1 MAGASYF
8 YVKRRVIKMTNVI
21 SMLIGRL
28 VFICNGYSI
37 IKNLAKIKNIHLTVN
52 KSTVKALLQ
61 VSAVLITAM
70 CAGAG
75 IIVSVAP
82 DTGSIVGFGL
92 AAAAIAVYFT
102 AKNSAEKLAVAKLL
116 MLGSVGCY
124 VGILGIMQNV
134 ELTENAWGWLVGLK
148 AQSDGF
154 KTAIFG
160 TLIPLLFVETDEPPV
175 QKVGRWFT
183 RQSIRTYFWCMRQLG
198 KVNALLERAASTARA
213 HLCAL
218 CQTVKSSINS
228 VFAELAKLGSAV
240 LDCLAGILTPL
251 ISHLV
256 KAAACAGAILLL
268 TVSVSIQPVTSSN
281 FVTRTKD
288 IWQTGRWR
296 CGRKMK
302 PVSTAGRCILKR
314 RRSQTNPTI
323 TGGGVWLSRFLINQR
338 ERTVS
343 NERSNEERACG
354 RAKLSWRLQ
363 ELRVP
368 RFPFGH
374 QGECDLLC
382 LRV

>member
-1 MAGASYF
+1 
-8 YVKRRVIKMTNVI
+8 MTNVI

-37 IKNLAKIKNIHLTVN
+37 IKDLAKIKNIHLTAN

-183 RQSIRTYFWCMRQLG
+183 RQSIRTYFWCMRQLS

-218 CQTVKSSINS
+218 CQTVKSSINAVS
-228 VFAELAKLGSAV
+228 AELAELGSAV
-240 LDCLAGILTPL
+240 LDCLAGILAPL
-251 ISHLV
+251 IFHLP
-256 KAAACAGAILLL
+256 KAAAPAGAMLLP
-268 TVSVSIQPVTSSN
+268 VSASIHPVTSLN
-281 FVTRTKD
+281 FVPRTKD

-296 CGRKMK
+296 CGRKMN

-343 NERSNEERACG
+343 NEYSNEERACG

>member
-1 MAGASYF
+1 
-8 YVKRRVIKMTNVI
+8 MTNVI
-21 SMLIGRL
+21 SMLIAGL

-37 IKNLAKIKNIHLTVN
+37 TKDLAKIKNIHLTVN

-183 RQSIRTYFWCMRQLG
+183 RQSIRTYFWCMRQLS

-240 LDCLAGILTPL
+240 LDCLACILTPL
-251 ISHLV
+251 ISHLG

-268 TVSVSIQPVTSSN
+268 TVFVSIQRNLIKFCASHKRYLANGSLAVRKKDETCLNGRPMYFEET
-281 FVTRTKD
+281 TKPD
-288 IWQTGRWR
+288 EPDHNRW
-296 CGRKMK
+296 GSLALSFLNKSKRKD
-302 PVSTAGRCILKR
+302 CIK
-314 RRSQTNPTI
+314 
-323 TGGGVWLSRFLINQR
+323 
-338 ERTVS
+338 
-343 NERSNEERACG
+343 
-354 RAKLSWRLQ
+354 
-363 ELRVP
+363 
-368 RFPFGH
+368 
-374 QGECDLLC
+374 
-382 LRV
+382 

>member
-1 MAGASYF
+1 
-8 YVKRRVIKMTNVI
+8 MTNVI

-37 IKNLAKIKNIHLTVN
+37 IKDLAKIKNIHLTAN

-218 CQTVKSSINS
+218 CQPVKSSINA
-228 VFAELAKLGSAV
+228 VFAELVELGSAV
-240 LDCLAGILTPL
+240 LDCLVGILAPL
-251 ISHLV
+251 IFHLP
-256 KAAACAGAILLL
+256 KAAAPAGAMLLP
-268 TVSVSIQPVTSSN
+268 VSASIQPVPSSN
-281 FVTRTKD
+281 FVLCTNE
-288 IWQTGRWR
+288 ICQTDRWR

-302 PVSTAGRCILKR
+302 PVSTTVLCILKR
-314 RRSQTNPTI
+314 RRSQTNPTA
-323 TGGGVWLSRFLINQR
+323 TGGSVWLSRFSKFSK

-343 NERSNEERACG
+343 NEPHSNEKRTYGCS
-354 RAKLSWRLQ
+354 KLSWRLQ

>member
-1 MAGASYF
+1 MS
-8 YVKRRVIKMTNVI
+8 NVI
-21 SMLIGRL
+21 SMLIASL

-37 IKNLAKIKNIHLTVN
+37 IKDLAKIKNIHLTVN

-183 RQSIRTYFWCMRQLG
+183 RQSIRTYFWCMRQLS

-240 LDCLAGILTPL
+240 LDCLAGILVPL
-251 ISHLV
+251 ISHLA
-256 KAAACAGAILLL
+256 KAAACTGTMLLP
-268 TVSVSIQPVTSSN
+268 VSASIQPVTSSN
-281 FVTRTKD
+281 FVPRTKD

-314 RRSQTNPTI
+314 RRSQANPTI
-323 TGGGVWLSRFLINQR
+323 TGGGSLALSFLNKSKRKDCI
-338 ERTVS
+338 
-343 NERSNEERACG
+343 
-354 RAKLSWRLQ
+354 K
-363 ELRVP
+363 
-368 RFPFGH
+368 
-374 QGECDLLC
+374 
-382 LRV
+382 

>member
-1 MAGASYF
+1 MS
-8 YVKRRVIKMTNVI
+8 NVI
-21 SMLIGRL
+21 SMLIARL

-37 IKNLAKIKNIHLTVN
+37 IKDLAKIKNIHLTVN

-124 VGILGIMQNV
+124 VGILDIMQNV

-183 RQSIRTYFWCMRQLG
+183 RQSIRTYFWCMRQLS

-213 HLCAL
+213 QLCAL

-228 VFAELAKLGSAV
+228 VFAELAKWGSAV

-281 FVTRTKD
+281 FVPRTKD

-296 CGRKMK
+296 YGRKMK

-343 NERSNEERACG
+343 NEHSNEERACG

>member
-1 MAGASYF
+1 
-8 YVKRRVIKMTNVI
+8 MTNVI
-21 SMLIGRL
+21 SMLIAGL

-37 IKNLAKIKNIHLTVN
+37 IKDLAKIKNIHLTVS

-70 CAGAG
+70 RAGAG

-92 AAAAIAVYFT
+92 AAAALAVYFT

-183 RQSIRTYFWCMRQLG
+183 RQSIRTYFWCMRQVS
-198 KVNALLERAASTARA
+198 KVNTLLERAASTALA

-218 CQTVKSSINS
+218 CQTVKSSINA
-228 VFAELAKLGSAV
+228 VFAELVELGSAV

-268 TVSVSIQPVTSSN
+268 TVFVSIQPVTSSN
-281 FVTRTKD
+281 FVPLTKD

-343 NERSNEERACG
+343 NEHSNEERACG

>member
-1 MAGASYF
+1 
-8 YVKRRVIKMTNVI
+8 MTNVI

-37 IKNLAKIKNIHLTVN
+37 IKDLAKIKNIHLTAN

-268 TVSVSIQPVTSSN
+268 TVFVSIQPVTSSN
-281 FVTRTKD
+281 FVPRTKD

-343 NERSNEERACG
+343 NEHSNEERACG

>member
-1 MAGASYF
+1 
-8 YVKRRVIKMTNVI
+8 MTNVI
-21 SMLIGRL
+21 SMLIARL

-37 IKNLAKIKNIHLTVN
+37 TKDLAKIKNIHLTVN

-183 RQSIRTYFWCMRQLG
+183 RQSIRTYFWCMRQLS

-240 LDCLAGILTPL
+240 LDCLACILTPL
-251 ISHLV
+251 ISHLG

-268 TVSVSIQPVTSSN
+268 TVFVSIQPVTSSN
-281 FVTRTKD
+281 FVPRTKD

-343 NERSNEERACG
+343 NEHSNEERACG